1 MTNETYNLQVQLL
14 RLMRIL
20 GRNDIEASETMNDIL
35 AQVSTNTENSK
46 NVGNAILY
54 ETVLTI
60 MDIKSES
67 GLRVRNR
74 YCLGFGKS
82 NHTISPLRRS

>member
-1 MTNETYNLQVQLL
+1 MGMLVSLQVHLL
-14 RLMRIL
+14 RLLRIL
-20 GRNDIEASETMNDIL
+20 GRNDIEASEAMNDVL

-60 MDIKSES
+60 MDIRSES
-67 GLRVRNR
+67 GLRVRA
-74 YCLGFGKS
+74 CS
-82 NHTISPLRRS
+82 SIRSVRIAF

>member
-1 MTNETYNLQVQLL
+1 
-14 RLMRIL
+14 MRIL
-20 GRNDIEASETMNDIL
+20 GRNDVEASEIMNDIL

-60 MDIKSES
+60 MEIKSEP
-67 GLRVRNR
+67 GLRVIMKNF
-74 YCLGFGKS
+74 LLL
-82 NHTISPLRRS
+82 I